1 MSKGLLIDTDVLVDY
16 LSGGEQAADFLE
28 YTRDDLH
35 LSVVTLA
42 EIGSFVRNDAEWL
55 ALDAALAAFT
65 IHPVDTLTARLA
77 AGLKSKTLN
86 HRLLAA
92 TASLHELRI
101 VTRDK
106 KSYPDTANVL
116 VPYQK
121 II

>member
-1 MSKGLLIDTDVLVDY
+1 MSRGLLIDTDVLVDY
-16 LSGGEQAADFLE
+16 LSGRDQAADFLE
-28 YTRDDLH
+28 YARDDLH

-42 EIGSFVRNDAEWL
+42 ELGPFVRNEAEWL
-55 ALDAALAAFT
+55 ALDAALAAFA
-65 IHPVDTLTARLA
+65 IHPVDAVIARAA
-77 AGLKSKTLN
+77 AGLKSKTFT

-92 TASLHELRI
+92 TAAVHDLRL

-106 KSYPDTANVL
+106 KSYPDTPQVL

>member
-1 MSKGLLIDTDVLVDY
+1 MSKGLLIDTDIVVDY
-16 LSGGEQAADFLE
+16 LTGSDQAADFLE

-42 EIGSFVRNDAEWL
+42 EIGSFVRNEAEWL
-55 ALDAALAAFT
+55 ALEAALAAFV
-65 IHPVDTLTARLA
+65 IHPIDTITARLA

-92 TASLHELRI
+92 TASIHELRI
-101 VTRDK
+101 VTREK
-106 KSYPDTANVL
+106 KSYPDSANVL